1 MKKVSKGGEPSLL
14 LDHSDRDQLDIL
26 RVQLNIER
34 EQAMNGVEKEIEDSS
49 DIDRMRMEDELKA
62 KL

>member
-14 LDHSDRDQLDIL
+14 LNHSDRDQLDIL

-34 EQAMNGVEKEIEDSS
+34 E
-49 DIDRMRMEDELKA
+49 
-62 KL
+62 